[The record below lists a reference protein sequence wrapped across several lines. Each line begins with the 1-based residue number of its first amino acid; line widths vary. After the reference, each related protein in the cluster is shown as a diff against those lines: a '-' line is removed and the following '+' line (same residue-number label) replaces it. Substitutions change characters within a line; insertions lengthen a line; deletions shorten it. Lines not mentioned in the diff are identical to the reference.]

1 MRNMRGTCQTA
12 AIAIALA
19 LGSPLT
25 VTEAMAQSTARDF
38 RVEAGSLGQ
47 ALNQFAAQSH
57 VQIIYAPELVQNRT
71 SSGLTG
77 SFAPEDALKALLKG
91 AAIAIEQVNTST
103 FVLKAMQTKTSTPAK
118 PASQGGMQ
126 ATQEPKTSEAFATI
140 TVTGILAAQEGALST
155 KRDSNGFVDA
165 INAEDVGKL
174 PDMNVAEALQRV
186 TGVAI
191 QRSRGEGDFISIR
204 GLGPSFVRGEI
215 DGRTLVSSTET
226 SYADLNGGGGTSTG
240 RETNF
245 DLLPA
250 EIISSIEV
258 TKSTSADQ
266 VEGGI
271 GGVVNIK
278 TQRPLAL
285 GNTTAASFDET
296 YRDFNGKYSPR
307 ASALVSWVN
316 ADKTFG
322 ALGSVAYSERQIRED
337 STSTYTWIP
346 KGFANNAF
354 TYDTN
359 GDGKSDGSLTT
370 PWVFFPESVN
380 ETRKRATAQGSL
392 EWKFADDS
400 HLVVDAL
407 YSRRDLNSTDHYG
420 LLALCCGAAV
430 QSPGIPANADGS
442 LTLEHPVL
450 VGSTLVGFD
459 GVSPN
464 SLFYTDTYHAVE
476 TLYTLGANYNKMLG
490 DSWELNTDLAYSRS
504 RAENVGTGV
513 GMQAQTSM
521 PYTYF
526 QANQQQVSL
535 GPLPAG
541 YRDPANFDAYSI
553 GNGQITNNDH
563 ESSVAASLKRNLSAG
578 FISAVEFGARY
589 SDRFMDRLE
598 YDDSIGGSGP
608 GGMIFNLSG
617 LGPSAFEHG
626 PSDYMG
632 GQVANAFPLGSFLY
646 PNYDQYLS
654 YLKSKNPAASLN
666 SAFNST
672 TSFAVKEKTTA
683 AFAQA
688 DIDTELGGIPIEG
701 DAGIRL
707 VKTDTSA
714 TAFFRP
720 FTIIFT
726 PVSGGGTVGGVVYTS
741 PNITPNT
748 IGHSYNNVLPMT
760 NLRAEFTEDLLL
772 RFSAGRSVS
781 RPTFAAMNPVLSS
794 VNPTN
799 LLATAGNPNLKA
811 YLSDNYDLGLEWY
824 FNKGSALYAAVFH
837 KDIHDFIGPSTTTN
851 TTFFGVEWKG
861 LTQPQNQGDASIDGV
876 EVGAQQIFEC
886 GLGYVLNATLIN
898 SSAAFTSGVN
908 NGKTIPFE
916 GVSKK
921 TYNATVFY
929 EKNGLS
935 ARLAWSHRGDY
946 VTISSD
952 VLGGTMYVAP
962 YSQLDAS
969 ASYEIDKNWSIFA
982 NGINLTGSHSLTYV
996 NTRLEPA
1003 AYSYVGK
1010 RFALGMKLKF

>member
-1 MRNMRGTCQTA
+1 MTITLKSTVLA
-12 AIAIALA
+12 TAIA
-19 LGSPLT
+19 
-25 VTEAMAQSTARDF
+25 V
-38 RVEAGSLGQ
+38 
-47 ALNQFAAQSH
+47 
-57 VQIIYAPELVQNRT
+57 
-71 SSGLTG
+71 
-77 SFAPEDALKALLKG
+77 ALLPIMAGAQNTATPSG
-91 AAIAIEQVNTST
+91 AADQPAAAAGEQD
-103 FVLKAMQTKTSTPAK
+103 AAAK
-118 PASQGGMQ
+118 KKSDQ
-126 ATQEPKTSEAFATI
+126 TQEMATV
-140 TVTGILAAQEGALST
+140 TVTGIAAAQEGALAT

-186 TGVAI
+186 TGVQI
-191 QRSRGEGDFISIR
+191 QRSRGEGDFVSIR
-204 GLGPSFVRGEI
+204 GLGPNFVRGEI
-215 DGRTLVSSTET
+215 NGRTLVSSTES
-226 SYADLNGGGGTSTG
+226 SYADLNGGGGASTG

-258 TKSTSADQ
+258 VKSSSASQ

-307 ASALVSWVN
+307 ASALSSWVN

-346 KGFANNAF
+346 KGFANDAF
-354 TYDTN
+354 TFDTN

-380 ETRKRATAQGSL
+380 EKRKRATAQGSA

-407 YSRRDLNSTDHYG
+407 YSRRDLNSVDHYALVG
-420 LLALCCGAAV
+420 LCCGGGR
-430 QSPGIPANADGS
+430 QGPDNPDGS
-442 LTLEHPVL
+442 VMLQHPVID
-450 VGSTLVGFD
+450 GSTLIGFD
-459 GVSPN
+459 GSGPN
-464 SLFYTDTYHAVE
+464 TLFYTDQTHAIE
-476 TLYTLGANYNKMLG
+476 SLYNLGAHYNKMLG

-504 RAENVGTGV
+504 RAENVGTSV
-513 GMQAQTSM
+513 GMQAQAAM

-526 QANQQQVSL
+526 QANGEQQISL
-535 GPLPAG
+535 APLPAG
-541 YRDPANFDAYSI
+541 YRDPANFLPYNI
-553 GNGQITNNDH
+553 GKGQITNNDH
-563 ESSVAASLKRNLSAG
+563 EGAVAASLKRNLSAG

-589 SDRFMDRLE
+589 SDRFMNRLE
-598 YDDSIGGSGP
+598 YDGGIGGAGP
-608 GGMIFNLSG
+608 GGVTFDLGGLSG
-617 LGPSAFEHG
+617 FEHG

-654 YLKSKNPAASLN
+654 YLNSKNPAASFN
-666 SAFNST
+666 TTFNST

-683 AFAQA
+683 AFAKA
-688 DIDTELGGIPIEG
+688 DIDTELAGIPIKG
-701 DAGIRL
+701 DAGVRL
-707 VKTDTSA
+707 VKTDTTA

-720 FTIIFT
+720 FTIEFSQ
-726 PVSGGGTVGGVVYTS
+726 VSGGGTIGQVVYTAPS
-741 PNITPNT
+741 VAPTSVS
-748 IGHSYNNVLPMT
+748 HSYNNVLPMT
-760 NLRAEFTEDLLL
+760 NLRAELTEDLLL
-772 RFSAGRSVS
+772 RFSAGQSIT
-781 RPTFAAMNPVLSS
+781 RPTFAEMNPVLSG

-824 FNKGSALYAAVFH
+824 FGKGSALYGAVFH

-851 TTFFGVEWKG
+851 TTFMGVQWKG
-861 LTQPQNQGDASIDGV
+861 LVQPQNQGDASIDGV
-876 EVGAQQIFEC
+876 EVGAQQIFES
-886 GLGYVLNATLIN
+886 GFGYILNATLID

-908 NGKTIPFE
+908 AGKTIPFT
-916 GVSKK
+916 GVSKQ

-935 ARLAWSHRGDY
+935 ARLAWSRRGNY
-946 VTISSD
+946 VTIPSD

-996 NTRLEPA
+996 NVPLQPA

-1010 RFALGMKLKF
+1010 RYEVGVKMKF

>member
-1 MRNMRGTCQTA
+1 MTITLKSTVLA
-12 AIAIALA
+12 TAIA
-19 LGSPLT
+19 
-25 VTEAMAQSTARDF
+25 V
-38 RVEAGSLGQ
+38 
-47 ALNQFAAQSH
+47 
-57 VQIIYAPELVQNRT
+57 
-71 SSGLTG
+71 
-77 SFAPEDALKALLKG
+77 ALLPIMAGAQNTATPSG
-91 AAIAIEQVNTST
+91 AANQPAAATGEQD
-103 FVLKAMQTKTSTPAK
+103 AAAK
-118 PASQGGMQ
+118 KKSDQ
-126 ATQEPKTSEAFATI
+126 TQEMGTVV
-140 TVTGILAAQEGALST
+140 VTGIAAAQDRSLNT

-165 INAEDVGKL
+165 INSEDVGKL

-186 TGVAI
+186 TGVQI
-191 QRSRGEGDFISIR
+191 QRSRGEGDFVSIR
-204 GLGPSFVRGEI
+204 GLGPAFVRGEI
-215 DGRTLVSSTET
+215 NGRTLVSSTES
-226 SYADLNGGGGTSTG
+226 SYGDLNGGGGSSTG

-346 KGFANNAF
+346 KGFANDAF
-354 TYDTN
+354 TFDTN

-380 ETRKRATAQGSL
+380 EKRKRATAQGSL

-400 HLVVDAL
+400 HLVLDGL
-407 YSRRDLNSTDHYG
+407 YSRRDLNSVDHYALVG
-420 LLALCCGAAV
+420 LCCGGGR
-430 QSPGIPANADGS
+430 QGPDNPDGS
-442 LTLEHPVL
+442 VMLQNPVL
-450 VGSTLVGFD
+450 VGSTLIGFD
-459 GVSPN
+459 GLGPN
-464 SLFYTDTYHAVE
+464 TLFYTDKTRAIE
-476 TLYTLGANYNKMLG
+476 SLYNLGAHYDKMLG
-490 DSWELNTDLAYSRS
+490 DSWDLNTDLAYSRS
-504 RAENVGTGV
+504 RAENASNSV
-513 GMQAQTSM
+513 GMQAQMLM

-526 QANQQQVSL
+526 QANGQQQIKL
-535 GPLPAG
+535 APLPAG
-541 YRDPANFDAYSI
+541 YTDQADFDTYSI
-553 GNGQITNNDH
+553 GHNQVTNTDH
-563 ESSVAASLKRNLSAG
+563 EGSVAASLKRNLSAG

-589 SDRFMDRLE
+589 SERFKQRLGYSGE
-598 YDDSIGGSGP
+598 IRGSGTD
-608 GGMIFNLSG
+608 GLDVNLGG

-632 GQVANAFPLGSFLY
+632 GIVPNAFPLGSFLY

-654 YLKSKNPAASLN
+654 YLKSKNPAA
-666 SAFNST
+666 AFNDAFDS
-672 TSFAVKEKTTA
+672 SGSYSVGEKTAA
-683 AFAQA
+683 AFAKA
-688 DIDTELGGIPIEG
+688 DIDTEFAGIPIKG
-701 DAGIRL
+701 DAGVRI
-707 VKTDTSA
+707 VKTDTKA

-720 FTIIFT
+720 FTIEFSN
-726 PVSGGGTVGGVVYTS
+726 VGGGGRIGQIVYTS
-741 PNITPNT
+741 PTITPNS
-748 IGHSYNNVLPMT
+748 IGHSYSDVLPMA
-760 NLRAEFTEDLLL
+760 NLRAELTEDLLL
-772 RFSAGRSVS
+772 RFSAGQSVT
-781 RPTFAAMNPVLSS
+781 RPTFAEMNPVFSS
-794 VNPTN
+794 INPTN
-799 LLATAGNPNLKA
+799 LLATAGNPNLKP
-811 YLSDNYDLGLEWY
+811 YKSDNYDLGLEWY
-824 FNKGSALYAAVFH
+824 FAKGSALYAAAFH
-837 KDIHDFIGPSTTTN
+837 KDIHDFIGPSTLN
-851 TTFFGVEWKG
+851 KVTFFGVEWDG
-861 LTQPQNQGDASIDGV
+861 LTQPQNQGDASIDGA
-876 EVGAQQIFEC
+876 ELGAQQIFES
-886 GLGYVLNATLIN
+886 GFGYILNATLIN

-908 NGKTIPFE
+908 SGKTIPFV

-929 EKNGLS
+929 EKNGFS
-935 ARLAWSHRGDY
+935 ARLAWSRRSNY
-946 VTISSD
+946 VAIPSD

-996 NTRLEPA
+996 NTPIEPA

-1010 RFALGMKLKF
+1010 RYEVGVKMKF